1 MKEITL
7 AQLRAVTGGVALP
20 PVKAGLPVKQI
31 WPGGALNGARES
43 DGKLFDVIDFNRE
56 QLFQIQAKDLGKHLQ
71 EPNAVMCP
79 EGGPELCRR

>member
-1 MKEITL
+1 MKEITI
-7 AQLRAVTGGVALP
+7 AQLCTVTGGVSLA

-31 WPGGALNGARES
+31 WRHGAKDGVKQF

-56 QLFQIQAKDLGKHLQ
+56 QGFTIQAKDLAKELK

-79 EGGPELCRR
+79 EGGSALCN